1 MYESSERE
9 NSPWITLDLE
19 GWAPLTEGRA
29 PVQYR
34 KKAILFHQEDAADAV
49 FIVKSGRLRITSYNI
64 VTVIGTAASRVY
76 FHLKAEA
83 VRMRE

>member
-34 KKAILFHQEDAADAV
+34 KRRSFSIRKTRRTRCL
-49 FIVKSGRLRITSYNI
+49 L
-64 VTVIGTAASRVY
+64 
-76 FHLKAEA
+76 
-83 VRMRE
+83 

>member
-29 PVQYR
+29 PVQ
-34 KKAILFHQEDAADAV
+34 
-49 FIVKSGRLRITSYNI
+49 
-64 VTVIGTAASRVY
+64 
-76 FHLKAEA
+76 
-83 VRMRE
+83 